1 MIQAL
6 KRILIAEDDPSL
18 LKAMRARLEYEG
30 FSVVCAQDGEE
41 ALAKLSQ
48 QQPFDMA
55 ILDVKMPKLDGYEV
69 CRRIKNQPAT
79 RGIPILI
86 MTGTQSDAMSLAN
99 RCFEVG
105 ADDWIMKPFLTKDM
119 VDKVKRLVFPEK
131 EG

>member
-1 MIQAL
+1 
-6 KRILIAEDDPSL
+6 
-18 LKAMRARLEYEG
+18 MRARLEYEG

-41 ALAKLSQ
+41 ALATLSQ